1 MLNQQVLVVVVCVLF
16 GKAMSAGETCLVK
29 TYEGHK
35 SVPGPESS
43 LFDVVSTQFYMLI
56 HVAR

>member
-1 MLNQQVLVVVVCVLF
+1 MKILKQQVLVVVVCMLF
-16 GKAMSAGETCLVK
+16 GKAMSAGKTCLVK

-43 LFDVVSTQFYMLI
+43 LFDVVSFTC
-56 HVAR
+56 

>member
-43 LFDVVSTQFYMLI
+43 LFDVVSFTC
-56 HVAR
+56 